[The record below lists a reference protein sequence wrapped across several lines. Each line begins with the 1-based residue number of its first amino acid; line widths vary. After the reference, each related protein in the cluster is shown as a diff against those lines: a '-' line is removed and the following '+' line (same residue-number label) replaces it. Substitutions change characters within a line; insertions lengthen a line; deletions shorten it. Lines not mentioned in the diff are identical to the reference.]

1 MIHLLSLKVEPRKYN
16 LGESIISRGEIGR
29 EMFFIVSGVVEV
41 LSDDNLKVLA
51 RFHEGQFFGEIA
63 VLLDVPRIA
72 NVRAVSEVEVFVL
85 TKENLEAVFHAVPG
99 AADTITNEGHRLY
112 QNWLQTFTLQGED
125 QIMDDGEARSSF
137 DADSQSSGVV
147 VPQGTDQESTGLS
160 SGSIHPIEAGHPA
173 GKHQWRYICF
183 FTQPRPPPSP
193 PLSVPWSVTL
203 LGRLYRCRG
212 GEKSNVLTTFLLF
225 MFTVDSH

>member
-1 MIHLLSLKVEPRKYN
+1 
-16 LGESIISRGEIGR
+16 
-29 EMFFIVSGVVEV
+29 MFFIVSGVVEV

-99 AADTITNEGHRLY
+99 AADTITQEGHRLY
-112 QNWLQTFTLQGED
+112 QNWLHTFTLQGED
-125 QIMDDGEARSSF
+125 QIMDDGEALSSF

-147 VPQGTDQESTGLS
+147 VPQSTDQESTLTGLS

-173 GKHQWRYICF
+173 GKHQWFLFGHSLCF
-183 FTQPRPPPSP
+183 FTQPLYLFHRPFRDWIGSIGGPEEQCPYHI
-193 PLSVPWSVTL
+193 PLLWSL
-203 LGRLYRCRG
+203 
-212 GEKSNVLTTFLLF
+212 
-225 MFTVDSH
+225 SHSH